1 MFPAQKE
8 IKQKEI
14 NKKQRRKMAH
24 IRCDFR
30 SETLDMGTSMTAF
43 LPENIDCSKAKV
55 VYLLHGL
62 SDNCTGWSRYTSVER
77 YARRYNVAV
86 IMPEVQR
93 SFYSDMTLGL
103 AYFTFVS
110 QELPQ
115 ICSNLFGLSKEK
127 KLNYIMGLSMGGY
140 GAIKNVLNFPDKY
153 EGCAS
158 FSAVTDIVER
168 VSKAEG
174 SRENE
179 YKAIFGQECKV
190 PANCNLFEMLSFLET
205 SKTNLSSL
213 PRFYMACGKQDALLA
228 QNERFASELIKAGI
242 DCKFESW
249 DGIHSWDFWDPA
261 VEKAFS
267 FFFEKTSK
275 ENS

>member
-1 MFPAQKE
+1 
-8 IKQKEI
+8 
-14 NKKQRRKMAH
+14 MAH

-43 LPENIDCSKAKV
+43 LPENIDISKAKV

-62 SDNCTGWSRYTSVER
+62 ADNCTGWSRYTSVER

-93 SFYSDMTLGL
+93 SFYSNMALGIP
-103 AYFTFVS
+103 YFIFVS
-110 QELPQ
+110 EELPQ

-140 GAIKNVLNFPDKY
+140 GSIKNVLNFPNKY
-153 EGCAS
+153 EGCAT

-168 VSKAEG
+168 VSKMEG
-174 SRENE
+174 SRLNE
-179 YKAIFGQECKV
+179 YKAIFGQDCKI
-190 PANCNLFEMLSFLET
+190 PTNCNLFEMLSNLIK
-205 SKTNLSSL
+205 SKENLQTL
-213 PRFYMACGKQDALLA
+213 PRFYMACGKQDSLLE
-228 QNERFASELIKAGI
+228 QNVRFASELTKAGI

-249 DGIHSWDFWDPA
+249 DGMHSWDFWDPA

-267 FFFEKTSK
+267 YFFDTQEKL
-275 ENS
+275 